1 MAQSHYLV
9 SGAVN
14 CFLED
19 LFGLLVYFRN
29 YLNYF
34 IAATFTLSVCTKSCA
49 DDKTCQSAIYD
60 EQLQKCYLYNT
71 TINVKVENSTSTLVY
86 LRKADS
92 CNWVDLK
99 YPVRYHVF

>member
-1 MAQSHYLV
+1 M
-9 SGAVN
+9 SGRRFVWS
-14 CFLED
+14 
-19 LFGLLVYFRN
+19 FGLFPKLSE
-29 YLNYF
+29 LF

-49 DDKTCQSAIYD
+49 DDETCQSALYD
-60 EQLQKCYLYNT
+60 EQRQKCYLYNT

-99 YPVRYHVF
+99 YPVRYLEP